1 MTVSDSGFLKRR
13 KKRRFQH
20 RHHHCRATAALC
32 LKKKKQGR
40 PLCFW
45 SCKQRRSII
54 LAPNQWKI
62 CRFAFHQI
70 QDHVSNRQRNFFP
83 IVKPPP
89 LVVFWSDPIVFI
101 TVLIEFCF
109 RAPRCRSICN
119 TLTVISFLS
128 STQRNHPWWN
138 FNQPSGILL
147 QTCLSSSSPMD
158 PQCNPTSTHCEIMAT
173 PQPPTPIRVNK
184 TWHALFCFR
193 DNFYIFPALHNWGPC
208 LKFRRLR
215 VSPWREWSQLWTD
228 EPGCWL
234 KMKITSERA
243 GIMSIPTIGF
253 EKGAKT
259 GGKSPKVPSEAP
271 LVSHHILHQLFSGHC
286 RRRSRSHKSVI
297 ICSRVSVRRSFF

>member
-1 MTVSDSGFLKRR
+1 MKDL
-13 KKRRFQH
+13 
-20 RHHHCRATAALC
+20 
-32 LKKKKQGR
+32 
-40 PLCFW
+40 
-45 SCKQRRSII
+45 
-54 LAPNQWKI
+54 KI
-62 CRFAFHQI
+62 CISLDSRSWFC
-70 QDHVSNRQRNFFP
+70 SNRQRNFFTP
-83 IVKPPP
+83 SQ
-89 LVVFWSDPIVFI
+89 LLNLLLWSDPIVFI

-147 QTCLSSSSPMD
+147 QTCLSSSSPME

-215 VSPWREWSQLWTD
+215 VSLWREWSQLWTD

-253 EKGAKT
+253 ERGQNWGEIPQSAVRSAT
-259 GGKSPKVPSEAP
+259 SQSPYPAP
-271 LVSHHILHQLFSGHC
+271 TVLWALPPQIAVAQIRYYMFAC
-286 RRRSRSHKSVI
+286 F
-297 ICSRVSVRRSFF
+297 C